1 VIKLS
6 WMDKIRAR
14 LQEYAEKDALSDEIK
29 DFIDPI
35 IKYGMGEEI
44 RIEKDLKDNDSIVEE
59 LKAFERLHGIQ
70 KTKLLYSEEEFNM
83 EEEKCQDRE
92 EKENQ

>member
-1 VIKLS
+1 MIKLS